1 LAVPRSVPR
10 WFPAAA
16 LFGLAATAAAGLALG
31 SAPVAAAEALRAL
44 LRAAGAP
51 VSVPDATYTIVVELR
66 LPRVALAAVVGAAL
80 ATSGAV
86 YQGLFRNPLAD
97 PYVIGVASGAAL
109 GAVGVISAG
118 LGGLWVVGAAFA
130 AGVGTVAVVF
140 RLAAAR
146 RAAPEDLLLAG
157 LAVGSFLAAVLSVV
171 LVLSH
176 SSLQQALAWLLGS
189 FGGRG
194 WPHLALALP
203 AVAAGYALARW
214 HARELDVL
222 LLTEDEA
229 AAAGVDVPSVRRRL
243 LAAATL
249 LAAASVASAGVV
261 GFVGLVVPHAVRRV
275 VGPGHAA
282 LLPGSAVCGAA
293 LLVWADLAA
302 RTAASPL
309 EIPVGAL
316 TALLGVPFFLW
327 LLVRREA

>member
-1 LAVPRSVPR
+1 MAVPRSVPR
-10 WFPAAA
+10 WLPAA
-16 LFGLAATAAAGLALG
+16 LAGLAVSAVAGLAVG
-31 SAPVAAAEALRAL
+31 SVSVPAADALRAI
-44 LRAAGAP
+44 LRAVGVP
-51 VSVPDATYTIVVELR
+51 VFVPEPTYTIVVQLR

-109 GAVGVISAG
+109 GAVLAIAGG
-118 LGGLWVVGAAFA
+118 LGGLWVVGCAFA
-130 AGVGTVAVVF
+130 AGVATVAVVF

-146 RAAPEDLLLAG
+146 RGAPEDLLLAG
-157 LAVGSFLAAVLSVV
+157 LAVGSFLAATLSVV
-171 LVLSH
+171 LVLSQ

-194 WPHLALALP
+194 WPHLGLALP
-203 AVAAGYALARW
+203 VVGAGYALARW

-229 AAAGVDVPSVRRRL
+229 TSVGVDVPSVRRRL

-249 LAAASVASAGVV
+249 MTAASVASAGVV
-261 GFVGLVVPHAVRRV
+261 GFVGLVVPHAVRRM

-282 LLPGSAVCGAA
+282 LLPGAALWGAA

-327 LLVRREA
+327 LLVRRQP